1 MTAKEYAIA
10 SAKTMMKKFAAEK
23 LPPEGHFHYHQG
35 VFLSGMLALYEVTK
49 DKEYFS
55 YVKRWVD
62 AMLGEDGIPK
72 DMLTNEPDDLQPGV
86 LLFTLYEETKD
97 PVYKNLLDKLVEWML
112 LLKKNPEGGIWH
124 KDFMDDQMWLDSM
137 YMAGVITSRYAEKF
151 GGEIHRDF
159 VYKQMT
165 LMREHTKDDKTGL
178 YYHAWDYSKK
188 AEWADK
194 KTGCSASFWG
204 RAMGWFAVSMFEIA
218 KTMADSAERRDYI
231 DTGLALI
238 DALLRFRDPKSG
250 MWYQVV
256 DKVGAEGN
264 WIETSCSCLFLY
276 AILLAVEIGA
286 IEKSAVE
293 AVAKETFAAI
303 ASSLAKGE
311 DGYIGVRG
319 VCIGTGV
326 DAGTYEH
333 YIARPTVENDLHGVG
348 AFLLMASQYA
358 KIFENEGDEQ

>member
-1 MTAKEYAIA
+1 MTAKDYAIA
-10 SAKTMMKKFAAEK
+10 SAQTMMKKFAAEK

-35 VFLSGMLALYEVTK
+35 VFLSGVLSLYEITN
-49 DKEYFS
+49 DEQYFS

-86 LLFTLYEETKD
+86 LLFTLYEKTKD
-97 PVYKNLLDKLVEWML
+97 PVYKNLLDKLVAWML
-112 LLKKNPEGGIWH
+112 ELKKNPDGGIWH
-124 KDFMDDQMWLDSM
+124 KDFLEDQMWLDSM

-151 GGEIHRDF
+151 GGEEHRAF
-159 VYKQMT
+159 VYKQME
-165 LMREHTKDDKTGL
+165 LMRKHAKDEKTGL
-178 YYHAWDYSKK
+178 YYHAWDHSKK
-188 AEWADK
+188 ALWADP
-194 KTGCSASFWG
+194 KTGCSKSFWG
-204 RAMGWFAVSMFEIA
+204 RALGWFAVSMFEIA
-218 KTMADSAERRDYI
+218 KTMQNGAQKKEYI

-256 DKVGAEGN
+256 DKIEAPSN

-286 IEKSAVE
+286 IEKDAVE
-293 AVAKETFAAI
+293 ALVKESFAAI
-303 ASSLAKGE
+303 TDTLAKGE

-326 DAGTYEH
+326 EEGTFEY

-348 AFLLMASQYA
+348 AFLLAACQYA
-358 KIFENEGDEQ
+358 KIFEN